1 MIRGF
6 MLLLIASAAALAVEI
21 PDTLVVD
28 GQTYTGVVY
37 QSHDASR
44 LRVMHETGVAALPI
58 ANLPTELQAKL
69 GYDEKAAQA
78 AEAAANAA
86 AANAAAAAAK
96 DPHGERPL
104 FDQSWGRLKV
114 PAAVERAVRERL
126 ADPSSLQITKLVSL
140 EKADYQGVKCW
151 QMIFQFSGRN
161 RMGGVTPMAAMAY
174 VKESQLLGIQFFE
187 D

>member
-1 MIRGF
+1 MIRS
-6 MLLLIASAAALAVEI
+6 LIIFLVASSVALAVEI

-44 LRVMHETGVAALPI
+44 LRVMHETGVAAFPI